1 MRRGYTILI
10 IGGILI
16 AASVSI
22 IVPSVYS
29 IVELVQS
36 TPTDFSAKDLISK
49 ALNINQTAIRESL
62 RGVTIDVGLAF
73 FGIIVGV
80 ILVVNGIIAIIG
92 GIVVLVLDKKRKT
105 T

>member
-22 IVPSVYS
+22 IVPSIYS

-36 TPTDFSAKDLISK
+36 TQTDFSAKDLISR

-62 RGVTIDVGLAF
+62 RGITIDVGLAF
-73 FGIIVGV
+73 FGIIVGI

-92 GIVVLVLDKKRKT
+92 GIVVLVLDKKRKST
-105 T
+105 